1 MINVLVTGGN
11 GQLASSVKDCIN
23 KQVDISFIFTDV
35 DQLDITDFKAV
46 NTFFKNKN
54 ISYCVNCAAYTAV
67 DNAETNNEIAEK
79 INVLG
84 AKNIA
89 LACKAYNAVLI
100 HISTDFV
107 FDGAQS
113 NFYTE
118 KDLVNP
124 ISVYGSTKLK
134 GELAIAEV
142 FKEYYIIRTSWLYSE
157 HGNNFMKTMLRLGR
171 ERETLN
177 VVVDQIGTP
186 TYALDLAKVI
196 LKIIREVKTDF
207 GIYNFSNEGVASW
220 YDFAKAIFDESKINV
235 RLYPIKSEAYQT
247 PAKRPK
253 FSVLDKTKIKETLD
267 IDIPYWKDSLK
278 LALNNLK

>member
-46 NTFFKNKN
+46 NTFFKNNN

-67 DNAETNNEIAEK
+67 DNAESNNEIAEK

-186 TYALDLAKVI
+186 TYAMDLAKVI